1 MTSFQPLLGF
11 ILLCIFNFMLFCIS
25 LCIFILYDV
34 DIVVFI
40 AAFGKAL
47 CLLCIKHCDTC
58 KNVYYLIREEWYYIY
73 LEAGYHLYCN
83 DGQRHGLSLSSI
95 FVRLPVSP
103 TRVLLKIVP
112 ESWVM
117 FFSESIYWSTRLLF
131 WVYFNEVNIYVFT

>member
-1 MTSFQPLLGF
+1 MINVINADFMTSFQPLLGF

-34 DIVVFI
+34 DIVFFI

-83 DGQRHGLSLSSI
+83 DGQRHGLSLSSYLSKVAS
-95 FVRLPVSP
+95 FPHARPSQNR
-103 TRVLLKIVP
+103 TRIMGNVFFRINLLID
-112 ESWVM
+112 
-117 FFSESIYWSTRLLF
+117 
-131 WVYFNEVNIYVFT
+131 